1 MYADEPR
8 VPERLLALEQVVPLP
23 HGASATRETRQAITD
38 LLLKNLDSYFATGVV
53 RVAAA

>member
-8 VPERLLALEQVVPLP
+8 VPERLLALEQVVPLS
-23 HGASATRETRQAITD
+23 HGASATRETRKAIAD

>member
-23 HGASATRETRQAITD
+23 HGASATRETRKAIAD
-38 LLLKNLDSYFATGVV
+38 LLLKNLDSYFATGAV